1 MTTCIASHLSP
12 ASPAGPVKV
21 ARGRAAS
28 AARGVIVA
36 ALVTA
41 CGDAAPR
48 ASAPSASATSTAAG
62 ASSTGRAPAPDA
74 GSSAR
79 RRDGRWAA
87 ALASDDPG
95 EAAALAAH
103 LGPVPLAEALSD
115 EDAVRALALR
125 ALPHAD
131 RPDLALEA
139 LGRAL
144 GDGRGDE
151 GAVADTIERALV
163 ATRRDVELVA
173 PDGIGA
179 CAAALDRVAAA
190 GGQGTL
196 GGERAA
202 ALAARLR
209 ERLR

>member
-1 MTTCIASHLSP
+1 MTTCIARHLSP
-12 ASPAGPVKV
+12 ASPAGASKV
-21 ARGRAAS
+21 ARGTATALRGLALALLAA
-28 AARGVIVA
+28 
-36 ALVTA
+36 A
-41 CGDAAPR
+41 CGDAAPH
-48 ASAPSASATSTAAG
+48 ASAPSASAAPSAAG
-62 ASSTGRAPAPDA
+62 ASSVGRAPPPAT

-79 RRDGRWAA
+79 RGDARWAA

-103 LGPVPLAEALSD
+103 LGPAPLAEALVD
-115 EDAVRALALR
+115 EGAVRALALR

-131 RPDLALEA
+131 RPDLALQA
-139 LGRAL
+139 LGDAL

-151 GAVADTIERALV
+151 AAVADAIEGVLV

-173 PDGIGA
+173 PEGTGA
-179 CAAALDRVAAA
+179 CAAALERVSAA

-196 GGERAA
+196 GGDRAA

-209 ERLR
+209 DRLR